1 MRIIG
6 NMKKISM
13 DAEITRLTRIRR
25 AARNGALEAQMRR
38 DRTTQNALRLL
49 SALQG
54 LNVTERAQSAVNGRN
69 FA

>member
-1 MRIIG
+1 
-6 NMKKISM
+6 MKKISM

>member
-1 MRIIG
+1 
-6 NMKKISM
+6 M

-25 AARNGALEAQMRR
+25 AARNDALEAQIRR

-49 SALQG
+49 GALQG